1 MDPTPGIAAADA
13 EHLEI
18 TIVFNFRHRI
28 LHLHGSGRGT
38 KSSPRPQTAELG
50 EVERLTKKPRGAP
63 SPERKRRD
71 TKHPAD
77 STTASKTPPAGTQP
91 NSTLYTS
98 RDPWFPHPPAAGAA
112 AGGGGD
118 HESPASKVRRP
129 GALTKSPLSTVD
141 GRGERPRKILHH
153 LLMTKWNIFYFF

>member
-1 MDPTPGIAAADA
+1 
-13 EHLEI
+13 
-18 TIVFNFRHRI
+18 
-28 LHLHGSGRGT
+28 
-38 KSSPRPQTAELG
+38 
-50 EVERLTKKPRGAP
+50 LTKKPRGAP

-141 GRGERPRKILHH
+141 GRGERPRSVFSAISSIWLTE
-153 LLMTKWNIFYFF
+153 LCNLCSYN

>member
-1 MDPTPGIAAADA
+1 MDPTPGIAADDA

-38 KSSPRPQTAELG
+38 RNSPRPQTAELG

-112 AGGGGD
+112 AGGGETG
-118 HESPASKVRRP
+118 EPPPANWIERGRGKI
-129 GALTKSPLSTVD
+129 SPL
-141 GRGERPRKILHH
+141 
-153 LLMTKWNIFYFF
+153 LL